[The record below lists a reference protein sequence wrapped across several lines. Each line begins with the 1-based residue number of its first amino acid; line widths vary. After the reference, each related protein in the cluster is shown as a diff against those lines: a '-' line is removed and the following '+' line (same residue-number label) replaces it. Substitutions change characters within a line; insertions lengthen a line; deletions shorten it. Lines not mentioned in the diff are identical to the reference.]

1 MFAELLAVSNG
12 RKKGLMHRL
21 RILCCLIVG
30 LALLGFASGARSE
43 TWDET
48 VAAAKK
54 EGQLVVVL
62 GGSASRNYR
71 PVFKH
76 FEDKFGI
83 RTVVSTGS
91 GRKQADRILA
101 ERAGGKHE
109 VDIIMVGGTT
119 SVVRLMPNGVLDPI
133 VPILFHPEVVDQ
145 SLWMKGRHLFSD
157 PEEKYVFAFS
167 GTADLAPILMRF
179 NTDKLPIE
187 EAKKID
193 SVWTFLDKRFT
204 GEIVALPPTT
214 AGAGGTYFVVP
225 VHPDLGEKYL
235 RRFYDPE
242 LKVNFIQDYRQ
253 IADGVAKGKYTMAI
267 FVGSA
272 GRDIDRLGRQGLPV
286 ASFTRVIDKPLKE
299 RPVVGGSGAS
309 NNIMVANKRPHPNA
323 AKLFVNWFLSKEGQ
337 TVMHTKSER
346 TPDQTFRMD
355 VTEMGKVNKRD
366 LRKPGVEYLTP
377 EHDPEVQKNRVQ
389 VMKRS
394 EDLFHEVRGK

>member
-1 MFAELLAVSNG
+1 MFAELLAVRNG

-21 RILCCLIVG
+21 RILGCLVVG
-30 LALLGFASGARSE
+30 LTLLGVARDVSAAS
-43 TWDET
+43 WDEA

-54 EGQLVVVL
+54 EGELVVVL

-71 PVFKH
+71 PVLKH

-101 ERAGGKHE
+101 ERAAGKHE
-109 VDIIMVGGTT
+109 VDLIMVGGTT

-133 VPILFHPEVVDQ
+133 VPLLFHPEVVDQ
-145 SLWMKGRHLFSD
+145 SLWLKGKHLFSD
-157 PEEKYVFAFS
+157 PEEKFVFAFS

-179 NTDKLPIE
+179 NTKKLPIE
-187 EAKKID
+187 KAKKID
-193 SVWTFLDKRFT
+193 SVWTFLDKRFA

-214 AGAGGTYFVVP
+214 SGAGGTYFVVP

-242 LKVNFIQDYRQ
+242 LKVTFLQDYRQ

-286 ASFTRVIDKPLKE
+286 ASFTRIIDKPLKE

-355 VTEMGKVNKRD
+355 VIERGKVNKRD
-366 LRKPGVEYLTP
+366 MRKPGVEYLTP
-377 EHDPEVQKNRVQ
+377 EHDPEVQNNRVQ
-389 VMKRS
+389 VMKRA
-394 EDLFHEVRGK
+394 EDIYHEVRGK

>member
-1 MFAELLAVSNG
+1 MFAELLAVRNG
-12 RKKGLMHRL
+12 RKRGLMNL
-21 RILCCLIVG
+21 LWIVGCLVLG
-30 LALLGFASGARSE
+30 LALLGGASGARAAS
-43 TWDET
+43 WDET

-54 EGQLVVVL
+54 EGELVVVL

-101 ERAGGKHE
+101 ERAAGKHE
-109 VDIIMVGGTT
+109 VDLIMVGGTT
-119 SVVRLMPNGVLDPI
+119 SVVRLLPNGVLDPI

-145 SLWMKGRHLFSD
+145 SLWLKGRHLFSD
-157 PEEKYVFAFS
+157 PEEKYVFTFS
-167 GTADLAPILMRF
+167 GTGDLAPILMRF
-179 NTDKLPIE
+179 NTNKLPIE

-193 SVWTFLDKRFT
+193 SVWDFLDKRFT

-242 LKVNFIQDYRQ
+242 MKVTFIQDYRQ

-286 ASFTRVIDKPLKE
+286 ASFTRIIDKPLKE
-299 RPVVGGSGAS
+299 RPIIGGSGAS

-346 TPDQTFRMD
+346 TPDQTFRED
-355 VTEMGKVNKRD
+355 VTERGKVNKRD
-366 LRKPGVEYLTP
+366 MRKPGLEYLTL
-377 EHDPEVQKNRVQ
+377 EHDPEIQKNRVQ

-394 EDLFHEVRGK
+394 ADLYREVQGK